1 MKLYDTIL
9 TETIGDHL
17 LKVTLNRPEVG
28 NAKNTRMGL
37 DLLDMWTGLIDD
49 PGDVRCV
56 ILTGDRICEP
66 DQLMPA
72 VLETAQAICDNAPLS
87 MRQAK
92 KSIHNGLQ
100 MDLKRG
106 FMFEIEAYNRLVDT
120 EDRREGVLAFNEKR
134 KPRFKGQ

>member
-1 MKLYDTIL
+1 VRRSSA
-9 TETIGDHL
+9 E
-17 LKVTLNRPEVG
+17 
-28 NAKNTRMGL
+28 
-37 DLLDMWTGLIDD
+37 
-49 PGDVRCV
+49 GDV
-56 ILTGDRICEP
+56 EP
-66 DQLMPA
+66 ARGREREEHSADELMPA
-72 VLETAQAICDNAPLS
+72 VMETAQAICDNAPLS
-87 MRQAK
+87 ILQAK